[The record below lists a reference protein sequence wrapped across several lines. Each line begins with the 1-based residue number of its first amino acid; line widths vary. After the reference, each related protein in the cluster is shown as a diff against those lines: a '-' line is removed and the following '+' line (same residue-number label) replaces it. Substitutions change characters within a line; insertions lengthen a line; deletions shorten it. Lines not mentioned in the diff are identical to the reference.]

1 MSTFTKDLLPGEK
14 VLAVSRKNWTFF
26 LNLRVIIAIA
36 IALIFLSFLPLISV
50 IALVVALVPTVLQY
64 LNTELVLTTVRL
76 RGKQG
81 VFHIRTVENKAS
93 YFVGNFKTDS
103 NVIMHSLGS
112 DTIIIESAGV
122 GRFIFSHMKDAQQMS
137 NALYSLGNKNALHLV
152 EKM

>member
-1 MSTFTKDLLPGEK
+1 MSTFTQDLLPGEK

-26 LNLRVIIAIA
+26 LNRNVLIGIAL
-36 IALIFLSFLPLISV
+36 ALIFLSFLPVISLIV
-50 IALVVALVPTVLQY
+50 LAVALVPTVLEY

-103 NVIMHSLGS
+103 NVILHSLGS
-112 DTIIIESAGV
+112 DTVIIESAGV
-122 GRFIFSHMKDAQQMS
+122 GRFIFSHMKGAQEMS
-137 NALYSLGNKNALHLV
+137 NALYSLGNGSALHLV
-152 EKM
+152 GKV